1 MVQEAAP
8 ADSAK
13 LAAIQLLRA
22 VAAATVAVIHFA
34 YAFAD
39 YIGPGLAVA
48 QSGGLAGQIA
58 VMLFF
63 IVSGY
68 VMVIASER
76 AFGQPGAS
84 GRFWR
89 RRFNRIMPPY
99 WLATLMLAGI
109 FLTIQPQ
116 PIDPATFL
124 KSLVLL
130 PYWPDDGS
138 LRPLPFLWVGWTLFY
153 EMAFYTVFG
162 LFLGLGR
169 VRGIA
174 ATAAVLAGLVL
185 AGTAVPP
192 ENALLFALTRPVLLM
207 FIAGMALALWRM
219 RGGRVPGWVRLGV
232 LAALIPA
239 MTLIAPPGGIAMGF
253 DYIAWCGLPALLLA
267 LAVLGGPL
275 ALPAPRAVIAAGDMS
290 YAVYLLHV
298 PVAWFWLWLWG
309 QLPFFDAGPW
319 DYLVSGLAATLA
331 ASWLFFAYVERPMT
345 AALNRRVRSPHEHQ
359 ASAL

>member
-1 MVQEAAP
+1 
-8 ADSAK
+8 
-13 LAAIQLLRA
+13 
-22 VAAATVAVIHFA
+22 
-34 YAFAD
+34 
-39 YIGPGLAVA
+39 
-48 QSGGLAGQIA
+48 
-58 VMLFF
+58 MLFF

-68 VMVIASER
+68 VMVIASDR
-76 AFGQPGAS
+76 AFGQAGAS

-99 WLATLMLAGI
+99 WIATLMLAGL

-116 PIDPATFL
+116 PIDPAALL

-130 PYWPDDGS
+130 PYWPADGS

-153 EMAFYTVFG
+153 EMAFYAVFG

-185 AGTAVPP
+185 VGFLIPP
-192 ENALLFALTRPVLLM
+192 DNAFLFALTRPVLLM
-207 FIAGMALALWRM
+207 FLAGMVLALWRM
-219 RGGRVPGWVRLGV
+219 RGGRAPGWVRLGM
-232 LAALIPA
+232 LAAVLPA
-239 MTLIAPPGGIAMGF
+239 MTLIAPPVEGAALGF
-253 DYIAWCGLPALLLA
+253 DYLLWCGLPAVLLS

-290 YAVYLLHV
+290 YAVYLLHL
-298 PVAWFWLWLWG
+298 PVAWFWLWFWG
-309 QLPFFDAGPW
+309 RLPFFDAGPW
-319 DYLVSGLAATLA
+319 DTLVSGLAATLA
-331 ASWLFFAYVERPMT
+331 ASWLFFAYVERPLT

-359 ASAL
+359 VSAL